1 MLWALLSFL
10 VALFILAIIIY
21 VVKLILDMIPIP
33 DPAKTIAYIILGLI
47 ALIFLLG
54 LFQGVP
60 VATCAKLF
68 CR

>member
-47 ALIFLLG
+47 ALIILLG

>member
-21 VVKLILDMIPIP
+21 VVKLVLDMIPIP

-47 ALIFLLG
+47 ALLFLLN
-54 LFQGVP
+54 LFSGVP
-60 VATCAKLF
+60 LATCARLF

>member
-21 VVKLILDMIPIP
+21 VVKLILDMIPLP

-47 ALIFLLG
+47 ALIFLISV
-54 LFQGVP
+54 FSGVNF
-60 VATCAKLF
+60 ATCTKLF
-68 CR
+68 CS